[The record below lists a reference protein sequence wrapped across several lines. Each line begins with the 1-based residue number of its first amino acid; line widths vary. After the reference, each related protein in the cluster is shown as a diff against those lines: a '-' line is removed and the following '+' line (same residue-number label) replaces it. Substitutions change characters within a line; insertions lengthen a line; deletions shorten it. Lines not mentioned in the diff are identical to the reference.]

1 MKNNKLKKYTLGFF
15 IAAMFLPFFNVPAAS
30 AADAL
35 SLTITPPF
43 FQLTIGPGEFWAS
56 NIKITNS
63 NPYDLTLYASVM
75 NFKAEGEGGQGQF
88 FPVAENEAGKG
99 SLARWVEVTKEPI
112 LVPKGQSIEMP
123 FSVRIPA
130 DAEPGGYYA
139 AILIGT
145 QPGQYESKGPVVK
158 VASMVSSLLFVRIKG
173 AVREDGFIR
182 EFIAEKSFYQKPQVD
197 FKLRFENI
205 GNVHLKPQGEV
216 VIYNMWGKEKG
227 KISLNQDSEFGNVL
241 PQTTREFNFSWDG
254 EEGLFEIGRYKA
266 LAVLTFG
273 QEAKQNVSYIT
284 YFWII
289 PVKPLLWALGILIAL
304 VLLVVISIKVYVK
317 KTVRSVRNE
326 IAPEKKKKTKTISK
340 KPKV

>member
-1 MKNNKLKKYTLGFF
+1 MKNKKFKKYILCFF
-15 IAAMFLPFFNVPAAS
+15 IALMFLSFFNILPVCAD
-30 AADAL
+30 DAL

-63 NPYDLTLYASVM
+63 NPYDLALYATVM
-75 NFKAEGEGGQGQF
+75 NFQAEGEGGQGQF
-88 FPVAENEAGKG
+88 FPVAENETGNA
-99 SLARWVEVTKEPI
+99 SLARWVDVTKEPI
-112 LVPKGQSIEMP
+112 FVPQGQSMEMP

-145 QPGQYESKGPVVK
+145 QPGQYEGRGPVVK

-182 EFIAEKSFYQKPQVD
+182 EFIAEKSFYQTPKVD

-205 GNVHLKPQGEV
+205 GNVHLKPRGEA

-227 KISLNQDSEFGNVL
+227 KIPLNQDSEFGNVL

-254 EEGLFEIGRYKA
+254 EESIFEIGRYKA

-273 QEAKQNVSYIT
+273 QDARQNVSYIN

-289 PVKPLLWALGILIAL
+289 PVKPLLWMFGILIAL
-304 VLLVVISIKVYVK
+304 ILLFAISIKVYVK
-317 KTVRSVRNE
+317 KTVKSVRNE
-326 IAPEKKKKTKTISK
+326 IESAKKRIKAVSK
-340 KPKV
+340 KSRG